1 MCLLRWCGCEMEM
14 QEREEEEAMVEWKQ
28 LFEEDDALV
37 EKVGVV
43 CHEQR
48 GI

>member
-1 MCLLRWCGCEMEM
+1 MEM